1 MLLDAFSRQHRASV
15 INVRCVGVTKQFFFV
30 RLGRRTSKMAADS
43 VPNVTS
49 SVDHRLAVDAAMATV
64 YAIICVGGLIG
75 HALVLLVIV
84 RDRHQPSHAVSNSYI
99 ASLSAADIGFLLGL
113 PFIIATLTAR
123 RWLFGIGL
131 CKVR

>member
-1 MLLDAFSRQHRASV
+1 
-15 INVRCVGVTKQFFFV
+15 
-30 RLGRRTSKMAADS
+30 MADDS
-43 VPNVTS
+43 LPNVTS
-49 SVDHRLAVDAAMATV
+49 SVDHRVAVDAAMATV
-64 YAIICVGGLIG
+64 YAVICVGGLIG
-75 HALVLLVIV
+75 HALVLLVVV

-131 CKVR
+131 CKVKRESDVARAYSRGRQGGGGHAPNGHK